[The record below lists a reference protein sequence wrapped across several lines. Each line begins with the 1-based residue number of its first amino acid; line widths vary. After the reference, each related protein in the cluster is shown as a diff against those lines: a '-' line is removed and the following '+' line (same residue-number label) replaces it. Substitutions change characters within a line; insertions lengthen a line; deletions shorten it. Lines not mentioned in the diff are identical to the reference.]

1 LKIFRKIRNLY
12 NVSMNLQEITV
23 VAEKGLLLWRLTDD
37 PMTLSASKILLRCR
51 KLPLN
56 KPEKIS
62 LQMLQ
67 RQLAAYEVLYSKQ
80 LM

>member
-1 LKIFRKIRNLY
+1 
-12 NVSMNLQEITV
+12 MNLQEITV

-37 PMTLSASKILLRCR
+37 PMTLSAAKILLRCR

-56 KPEKIS
+56 KPEQIS
-62 LQMLQ
+62 LEMLQ